1 MPILKTAPADQAAAK
16 LPADRQRLARI
27 AARLGRDDTST
38 GTIAS
43 LRRGD
48 PAMVARQAAFYR
60 LLARQHD
67 VELDHDTILRW
78 AAAVQLIAIAGR
90 QKSDYRKGDGEALAA
105 AGYPES
111 RLARLLASRDDGYRD
126 QAVLCARFLHSRNAS
141 SSMLELAEL
150 VLTEGR
156 RESRAERLRHRIA
169 RDYYRA
175 TDSQAH

>member
-1 MPILKTAPADQAAAK
+1 MPTLK
-16 LPADRQRLARI
+16 LPAANQSAQRPDDRRRLARI
-27 AARLGRDDTST
+27 AARLGRDDIST

-48 PAMVARQAAFYR
+48 PATVARQAAFHR
-60 LLARQHD
+60 LLAEEQD

-78 AAAVQLIAIAGR
+78 ATAVHIIAIAGR
-90 QKSDYRKGDGEALAA
+90 ERGDPKAGDGDVLARA
-105 AGYPES
+105 RYPES

-126 QAVLCARFLHSRNAS
+126 QAVLCARFLHSRNAP
-141 SSMLELAEL
+141 SSMLDLAEL
-150 VLTEGR
+150 ALTEGR

-175 TDSQAH
+175 ADSLAH